1 MPRLFVES
9 GMKIGMD
16 YPVRDGMVLGR
27 FEGCDVR
34 IDDPKA
40 SRKHARILKQGAQYF
55 LVDLNSSNGTYLNDV
70 MVKKSPLVFG
80 DRIRIGDTVLV
91 FTEEPEERLVGS
103 RIGGFEI
110 MERLGAREVGVVYKA
125 RQVTLDRTVA
135 LKILDKTLSQDADFV
150 KRFRER
156 AQAAAALRHP
166 NIVQIFDVTEVE
178 GRHFVVMEFVTGKP
192 LRDIL
197 KGGEVSL
204 SMAERLK
211 IAKQAADALTYAHRM
226 EIIHGSITPVNILI
240 TEEKDVKLAD
250 FGAVRRDLP
259 LAARDVT
266 SLYYISP
273 EEALGKRP
281 GKQSDIYSLGIVL
294 FELVTGELPFKAK
307 GALDLIREHTE
318 RDVPPPDIINSDV
331 PAQFAD
337 VIYKMC
343 AREPERRFMS
353 MLEVKEALAGVAL
366 KKRVGIQRPP
376 ARRSAPAPPRASAPP
391 PLPREAHPQKEIE
404 RPRRLIVPVKRRS
417 RLSLLLFLL
426 ILVVLF
432 FGSMFVVEFIC
443 GFLKK

>member
-9 GMKIGMD
+9 GLKIGTD

-27 FEGCDVR
+27 VEGCDVR
-34 IDDPKA
+34 IDDPKV
-40 SRKHARILKQGAQYF
+40 SRKHARILKEGAQYF

-80 DRIRIGDTVLV
+80 DRIRIGDTILV
-91 FTEEPEERLVGS
+91 FTEEPEESLVGS
-103 RIGGFEI
+103 RMGGFEI
-110 MERLGAREVGVVYKA
+110 IERLGAREVGVVYKA

-135 LKILDKTLSQDADFV
+135 LKILDRTLSQDADFV

-192 LRDIL
+192 LRDFL
-197 KGGEVSL
+197 KGGEVPF

-211 IAKQAADALTYAHRM
+211 IAKQATDALTYAHRM
-226 EIIHGSITPVNILI
+226 GIIHGSITPVNILI
-240 TEEKDVKLAD
+240 TEEKDAKLAD

-294 FELVTGELPFKAK
+294 FELVTGELPFKAM

-337 VIYKMC
+337 VVYKMC
-343 AREPERRFMS
+343 AREPERRFVS
-353 MLEVKEALAGVAL
+353 MLEVKEALAGVTL
-366 KKRVGIQRPP
+366 KKRIGVQRPP
-376 ARRSAPAPPRASAPP
+376 ARRSAPPPPRASAPP
-391 PLPREAHPQKEIE
+391 PPREAPPQREIE
-404 RPRRLIVPVKRRS
+404 RPRRLIVPVKKQS
-417 RLSLLLFLL
+417 RLSFLLFLL

-432 FGSMFVVEFIC
+432 FSSMFVVEFIC